1 MGSQVKALA
10 TTPNN
15 LSYIPRT
22 HMVQKRTDS
31 YKSDL
36 HSLTHSLTKIIKVV
50 RKKPLTYSGQL
61 QSLKHTDDSLKI
73 SSTTGVI

>member
-36 HSLTHSLTKIIKVV
+36 HSLTKIIKVV

>member
-1 MGSQVKALA
+1 MGSQGKPLA

-31 YKSDL
+31 HKSDL
-36 HSLTHSLTKIIKVV
+36 HSLTNNKVYKGSK
-50 RKKPLTYSGQL
+50 KKPLTYSGQL
-61 QSLKHTDDSLKI
+61 QSLKHIGDSLKI